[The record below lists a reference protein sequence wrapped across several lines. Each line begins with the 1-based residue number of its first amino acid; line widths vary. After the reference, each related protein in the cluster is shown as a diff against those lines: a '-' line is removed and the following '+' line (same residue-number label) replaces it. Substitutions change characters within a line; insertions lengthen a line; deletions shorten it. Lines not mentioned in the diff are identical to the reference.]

1 MKERQAFEAKGVY
14 GTLLGDH
21 FRVSIGESIGS
32 KVKDMRKNM
41 RGVTCREMK
50 KWKVLEAMMYAKLS
64 PPPDSRTS
72 SQKRKS
78 ADSFRKDKVQDLVAK
93 AKLDKKGGK
102 LEDNHP
108 EKVVPP
114 HRCQHVRRFATLVET
129 DGKVARVVRGRSTSV
144 KNTRSF
150 VGKSRVGGFFFI
162 FLIYLF
168 LFIYL
173 FFFILFFFIIFFFF

>member
-1 MKERQAFEAKGVY
+1 MYNSIIQSINIKERQAFEPKGVY

-41 RGVTCREMK
+41 RGVMCREMK

-78 ADSFRKDKVQDLVAK
+78 ADSFRKDKKVQDLVAK
-93 AKLDKKGGK
+93 ANLDKKGGK
-102 LEDNHP
+102 LKITILKKLYHHTVANMCDAL
-108 EKVVPP
+108 
-114 HRCQHVRRFATLVET
+114 QHWLKQT
-129 DGKVARVVRGRSTSV
+129 GRLQES
-144 KNTRSF
+144 
-150 VGKSRVGGFFFI
+150 
-162 FLIYLF
+162 
-168 LFIYL
+168 
-173 FFFILFFFIIFFFF
+173 